1 MGRFCSLEGSWVVAA
16 AGFLAD
22 ARIALRYTYSS
33 CTYGIEVLLKR
44 PSDSLRSRTN
54 NTVALSKITHRVAML
69 VQCLPAAGQTPTGS
83 SIAVISLS
91 TYTP

>member
-1 MGRFCSLEGSWVVAA
+1 MGRFCSLEGSRVV

-22 ARIALRYTYSS
+22 ARIALQYSHS
-33 CTYGIEVLLKR
+33 PRTYGMEPLLKG
-44 PSDSLRSRTN
+44 PGDSLRSPTDS
-54 NTVALSKITHRVAML
+54 TVALSKIMHRVAML